1 MKNPKNPCSQH
12 PSRRQVSRCG
22 NRRFGGLAHDPRLPI
37 RGCTAP
43 RLPGR
48 VFRGASRTTFRAAA
62 GFALLALL
70 LVSVPIAAQEA
81 DTSKPAKQE
90 TAAAKERVVNINT
103 ADAAQ
108 LALLPRVGP
117 ALSQRILDF
126 RQENGKFE
134 APEEL
139 ILVRG
144 IGEKTFELLEPY
156 VVVKGETTLTQKVRG
171 MTGASGSSG
180 GEAR

>member
-1 MKNPKNPCSQH
+1 MKKLSNPCSPH
-12 PSRRQVSRCG
+12 STRKPSPRCG
-22 NRRFGGLAHDPRLPI
+22 GHRFGALVRSPQPI
-37 RGCTAP
+37 RACRGR

-48 VFRGASRTTFRAAA
+48 SFRGASRTAVRASA

-81 DTSKPAKQE
+81 ETSKPAKQE

-156 VVVKGETTLTQKVRG
+156 VVVEGKTTLTEKIRG
-171 MTGASGSSG
+171 VSSGSQ
-180 GEAR
+180 